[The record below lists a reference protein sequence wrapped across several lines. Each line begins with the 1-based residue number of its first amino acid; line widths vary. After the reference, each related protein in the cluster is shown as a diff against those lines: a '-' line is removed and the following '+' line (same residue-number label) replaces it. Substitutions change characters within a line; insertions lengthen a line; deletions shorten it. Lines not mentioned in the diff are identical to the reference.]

1 MRVVLNTSPLIL
13 LTKIGRV
20 NLLNQL
26 YDEVI
31 IPDAVTKEIK
41 VKSSRETL
49 EVEMLLREG
58 RFRNQRASQSFLQ
71 KIPADLG
78 LGEREAIALGLEMA
92 ADLLI
97 LDDHRGRQVARGWN
111 ISTAGTIGVLV
122 EDRDRGLIP
131 SIRNE
136 LDHLIEAGMWVGE
149 MFYHRLLRE
158 FNE

>member
-1 MRVVLNTSPLIL
+1 
-13 LTKIGRV
+13 
-20 NLLNQL
+20 
-26 YDEVI
+26 
-31 IPDAVTKEIK
+31 
-41 VKSSRETL
+41 
-49 EVEMLLREG
+49 
-58 RFRNQRASQSFLQ
+58 
-71 KIPADLG
+71 
-78 LGEREAIALGLEMA
+78 MA